1 MSVPTPVTPSRSQSP
16 SCRVPSAVTA
26 GVTVAVTSA
35 PPRSTVTDMVSPA
48 ASMAARKSAEDAMSR
63 PSMRQIT
70 SPGSSPASLA
80 GVALP
85 PGVSTSAR
93 SATSTPAVVI

>member
-1 MSVPTPVTPSRSQSP
+1 
-16 SCRVPSAVTA
+16 
-26 GVTVAVTSA
+26 
-35 PPRSTVTDMVSPA
+35 
-48 ASMAARKSAEDAMSR
+48 MSR

-93 SATSTPAVVI
+93 SATSMPAVVI